1 MFLVSIGLPRC
12 LDLAPYQSPAASVAC
27 RIKVNK
33 MCAGKE
39 AGIMASLDVKLLC
52 QVKVAKTQPQ
62 HNNMCHNLPQ
72 VWDMPGAGL
81 RDSFRK
87 Q

>member
-27 RIKVNK
+27 RIKGTR